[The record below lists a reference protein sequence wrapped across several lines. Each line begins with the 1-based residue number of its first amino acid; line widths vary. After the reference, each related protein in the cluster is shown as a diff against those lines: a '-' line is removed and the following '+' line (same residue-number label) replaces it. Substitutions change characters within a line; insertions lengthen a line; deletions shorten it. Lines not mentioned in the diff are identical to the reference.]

1 VEQCTSCE
9 IKFNLQPENISIK
22 VVGRCRPLTAEE
34 SSKGVKTIVK
44 VSGDKILL
52 EVGGKV
58 C

>member
-1 VEQCTSCE
+1 
-9 IKFNLQPENISIK
+9 LQPENISIK

-58 C
+58 R